1 MALPSGSS
9 INKHVEIQNGREP
22 LMSEAGLFHI
32 GILLPTLTTLA
43 DLLVHLSDFEVP
55 VNGGQQS
62 GNIHSNSAFFLIN
75 P

>member
-1 MALPSGSS
+1 
-9 INKHVEIQNGREP
+9 
-22 LMSEAGLFHI
+22 MSEAGLFHI

-62 GNIHSNSAFFLIN
+62 VATCLFIEDQRAML
-75 P
+75 